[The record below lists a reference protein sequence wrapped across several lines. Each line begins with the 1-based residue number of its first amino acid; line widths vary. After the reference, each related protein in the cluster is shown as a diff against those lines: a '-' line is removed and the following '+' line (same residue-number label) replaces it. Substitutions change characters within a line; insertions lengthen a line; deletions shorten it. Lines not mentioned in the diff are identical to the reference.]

1 MSCCKEKG
9 HNTRWLYEKRYW
21 WQLKCDNDW
30 GKNNIKSVYMV
41 WICAKAATGEESGS
55 HGFYFKKGQREARI
69 AL

>member
-1 MSCCKEKG
+1 
-9 HNTRWLYEKRYW
+9 
-21 WQLKCDNDW
+21 
-30 GKNNIKSVYMV
+30 MV